1 MGQEKI
7 GIVLYGFISCSWAGM
22 CLSNTELL
30 HIQTVGREDS
40 QNPRDLCCA
49 SVFAMDFLLF
59 KCSLLHLYHVSN
71 LTVFKALFQLIDSH
85 LIVQGCRTT
94 QYWWKG
100 SSAQGHTMNPYDY
113 ENNPGIFNIHEE
125 QT

>member
-1 MGQEKI
+1 MSTDVSKH
-7 GIVLYGFISCSWAGM
+7 
-22 CLSNTELL
+22 TELL
-30 HIQTVGREDS
+30 CIQTVGREDS

-49 SVFAMDFLLF
+49 NVLAMDFPLF
-59 KCSLLHLYHVSN
+59 KCTFVHLYHASN
-71 LTVFKALFQLIDSH
+71 LTVFKALSQLVDTH
-85 LIVQGCRTT
+85 LIAQGCRTT

-100 SSAQGHTMNPYDY
+100 SSARGHTMNPYDY